1 MIDEEDVKDLIRMKH
16 KVDGKDLPNI
26 QTLGNWTNC
35 LDDAP
40 NFSFADIYNYLIHK
54 PDFDHESLKSYK

>member
-1 MIDEEDVKDLIRMKH
+1 MIDEEDVKDLIRMTH
-16 KVDGKDLPNI
+16 KVDGKDVPNI

-35 LDDAP
+35 LDD
-40 NFSFADIYNYLIHK
+40 DNYLIHK